1 MKLDLKKSV
10 DTVFQLADII
20 DQYDIGIRKISEL
33 TNSNLSSEY
42 HSTKEIIK
50 LELLQFLSKIVGV
63 DGNIS
68 QSEVNFINRYLD
80 LDFEL
85 TTENLKK
92 VIKTSGI
99 LEDDTISLPLGV
111 IIFKEADSKLRKK
124 DYR

>member
-50 LELLQFLSKIVGV
+50 LELLQFL
-63 DGNIS
+63 
-68 QSEVNFINRYLD
+68 
-80 LDFEL
+80 
-85 TTENLKK
+85 
-92 VIKTSGI
+92 
-99 LEDDTISLPLGV
+99 
-111 IIFKEADSKLRKK
+111 
-124 DYR
+124 